1 MEQALSALPPQK
13 ISTIPHFSKQ
23 LHGSKHQPHQEE
35 GTFQVYRDTTPQQLQ
50 PASGAV
56 ISIKC
61 SENQSLKDLILVGF
75 V

>member
-35 GTFQVYRDTTPQQLQ
+35 GTFQVYRDTTPNNYNQVQMQL
-50 PASGAV
+50 
-56 ISIKC
+56 
-61 SENQSLKDLILVGF
+61 LVLSALRIRALRT
-75 V
+75 